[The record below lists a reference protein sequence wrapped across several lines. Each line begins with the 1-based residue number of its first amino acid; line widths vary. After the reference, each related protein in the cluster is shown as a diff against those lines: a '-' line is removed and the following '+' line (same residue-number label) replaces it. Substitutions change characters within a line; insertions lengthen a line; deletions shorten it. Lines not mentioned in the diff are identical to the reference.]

1 MQKYNMN
8 QNQLMQM
15 MVMQALKK
23 VSPELLATVEEEA
36 RKRGMSEE
44 DINTGKEYI
53 LHLQKEK
60 E

>member
-15 MVMQALKK
+15 MIMQALKK

-36 RKRGMSEE
+36 RKRGMSDE

-53 LHLQKEK
+53 LNLQREK

>member
-8 QNQLMQM
+8 QNRLMEM
-15 MVMQALKK
+15 MVIKALKN

-36 RKRGMSEE
+36 RKRGMSDE

-53 LHLQKEK
+53 HHLQEEK